1 MIKTTPNKLQ
11 ELINVTFGMI
21 VFLVMVGIAGSLEAD
36 TINVLQFVSY
46 EISGVSVV
54 FTLWVLVS
62 MLNTYITRKVIK

>member
-36 TINVLQFVSY
+36 TINVLQYVSY